1 MLRAMASVMAIVSK
15 AVFEKEARGLAIGDV
30 WATASYGSQN
40 KTLAALDGGGDLYL
54 VTVRPPET
62 LTLVGILRAP
72 KHSAAGWTAKA
83 NTTPIRDVHALRS
96 KLTFSQG
103 QPLPTE
109 AGKLG
114 MSLQTP
120 RALSDE
126 DVALLSA
133 TLGRGS
139 KSSKKSA
146 AKPAAAKTTKA
157 SLEQTIS
164 KDLEAALAAGS
175 KDDFLV
181 YADALIER
189 GDPRGELIHLQHRG
203 KTKDAAKLLKANAD
217 ALLGP
222 LAAWQKSLTWK
233 LGFVD
238 TAKFR
243 GKVVPKRAEYDAI
256 LAHPSM
262 KYVRELDMLIDYSA
276 APGVVLALA
285 AQPRPALRS
294 LVIDQGYE
302 GEDEDDSAVNKP
314 TYGIEWGE
322 HDHKKMSHLWVAI
335 RNVEKLRLMGWNLF
349 HGIDLPELREL
360 DCEGHPVCDQKLN
373 LPKVESITWTLD
385 CDDTGTGVDWPIET
399 ISPAWK
405 AKAPKL
411 RTLDLDGCSSV
422 GYQDYEMAMEDS
434 DGDDDEDDIDDHLAW
449 ALRRDKPF
457 KKVAAQLDLLVL
469 PGEKIKGKAAIAK
482 WLKA

>member
-1 MLRAMASVMAIVSK
+1 MADIFAVISK
-15 AVFEKEARGLAIGDV
+15 AIFEKSAKGLGAGDV
-30 WATASYGSQN
+30 HAIDSYDSN
-40 KTLAALDGGGDLYL
+40 PAAFAPLADGGTLYVVTARPGDVLWL
-54 VTVRPPET
+54 VAKLERPK
-62 LTLVGILRAP
+62 LKGGGW
-72 KHSAAGWTAKA
+72 HAAT
-83 NTTPIRDVHALRS
+83 NTTPITDITPLVK
-96 KLTFSQG
+96 KLNFASGNGIKAKPG
-103 QPLPTE
+103 Q
-109 AGKLG
+109 LG

-294 LVIDQGYE
+294 LVIDQGYSSF
-302 GEDEDDSAVNKP
+302 EDEDDSAVKKP

-322 HDHKKMSHLWVAI
+322 HDHKKMAHLWAAI
-335 RNVEKLRLMGWNLF
+335 RNVEKLRVMGWNLL

-360 DCEGHPVCDQKLN
+360 DCEGYPMCDHKLN
-373 LPKVESITWTLD
+373 LPKVESITWKLE
-385 CDDTGTGVDWPIET
+385 CDDTGTGVDWQIET
-399 ISPAWK
+399 ISAAWK

-411 RTLDLDGCSSV
+411 KTLDLDGCSSV
-422 GYQDYEMAMEDS
+422 GYMDVEMAMEDS
-434 DGDDDEDDIDDHLAW
+434 DDDEDDIDDHLAW

-469 PGEKIKGKAAIAK
+469 PGEKLKGKAAIAK